1 MLVAT
6 GNAGKARE
14 FAVLLEKLFDDRF
27 FDLKSWPGDVPDVV
41 EDGELFVQNALK
53 KAVEV
58 SLATGTSTLA
68 DDSGLE
74 VDALGG
80 RPGVYS
86 ARFAGEDATTAANNQ
101 KLVESLED
109 VPSDARSARYVA
121 VVALSLVDD
130 AQRARLLEARGISF
144 SEIPELTKITEISGV
159 SEISR
164 VDPSAF
170 AEGTLGRLGDRVV
183 VWFRGTC
190 EGQIILSPRG
200 DAGFGYDPYFLIPDW
215 GETMAEVSMTKKNER
230 SHRAQAVR
238 KLIEF
243 FG

>member
-86 ARFAGEDATTAANNQ
+86 ARFAGEDATTEANNQ

-130 AQRARLLEARGISF
+130 AQRARLLAARGVSF
-144 SEIPELTKITEISGV
+144 AEIPEVPGDIKI

-164 VDPSAF
+164 LDPAAF
-170 AEGTLGRLGDRVV
+170 AEGTLGRLGDRVI